1 LVPHPF
7 DPSDPAFVADPYPT
21 YARMRA
27 DAPVMWWEERGLHL
41 VSRYADVNALLRD
54 RRLGRVFVPREPRDR
69 FAPWNFVNETAL
81 LEMEP
86 PDHTRLR
93 QLVAKEFTPRRV
105 EGLRARVAAITDA
118 LLDEAL
124 AHGEEVDIVT
134 ALAEPLPVAVIAELL
149 GIPEADRPLLRP
161 WSNAI
166 VALYEPAPAPGVE
179 DAAIAASRE
188 FTAYLRDLIDR
199 RRSEPL
205 DDLLSALAVDSA
217 TGDRLTT
224 DELVG
229 TAILLLNAGHE
240 ASVNVLSNG
249 FAALLCHPDE
259 LLRVQHDRSLIGPCA
274 EEFIRFDTPLSLF
287 ERTAFEPVE
296 VQGTVVAEGERVGLL
311 LGSAN
316 RDDEVFVD
324 PDRFDAGRRDNH
336 HVGFGA
342 GIHFCLGAPLARL
355 EVQVAVDRVI
365 DRFRSI
371 ELAGDPARRPS
382 YQFRGH
388 SRVPVRLRR

>member
-1 LVPHPF
+1 MPLPF

-21 YARMRA
+21 YASMRS

-41 VSRYADVNALLRD
+41 VSRHADVNALLRD
-54 RRLGRVFVPREPRDR
+54 RRLGRVFVPKEPAAR
-69 FAPWNFVNETAL
+69 FGPWNFVNETAL

-93 QLVAKEFTPRRV
+93 QLVAREFTPRRV
-105 EGLRARVAAITDA
+105 EGLRERVAATTDA
-118 LLDEAL
+118 LLDEAR
-124 AHGEEVDIVT
+124 ADGDEVDIVA

-149 GIPEADRPLLRP
+149 GIPEVDRPLLRP

-166 VALYEPAPAPGVE
+166 VALYEPAPASGVE
-179 DAAIAASRE
+179 DEAIAASQE
-188 FTAYLRDLIDR
+188 FTDYLRDLIGR
-199 RRSEPL
+199 RRREPH

-217 TGDRLTT
+217 NGDNLSTG
-224 DELVG
+224 EVIG

-259 LLRVQHDRSLIGPCA
+259 LARVRADRSLIGPCA
-274 EEFIRFDTPLSLF
+274 EEFIRYDTPLSLF
-287 ERTAFEPVE
+287 ERTAFAPVE
-296 VQGTVVAEGERVGLL
+296 VQGNRIGEGERVGLL

-316 RDDEVFVD
+316 RDDDAFAE

-355 EVQVAVDRVI
+355 EVQVAIERVI
-365 DRFRSI
+365 DRFPRVQ
-371 ELAGDPARRPS
+371 LAGEPVRRPS

-388 SRVPVRLRR
+388 ARVPTRLRS